1 MNTRF
6 TFIGVA
12 VAAMFAA
19 TFVLLSGHL
28 RARAALEPFVQD
40 QPQGPIYELQPLSG
54 ATGAK
59 RVIGIPEFSA
69 AGATSEIQEAAKITG
84 SVLWDDINFEHEYT
98 LVSRDAAA
106 KVPVATSPE
115 SLDYDRWSELGA
127 DYVMLGS
134 VRSAPTGTTVEIRV
148 FGIRGELAR
157 RQLFG
162 KAYGCQVK
170 NARSCAHFISDD
182 FYKSVGITGVART
195 HIAFVSD
202 RADEA
207 VQERVVQNRAQEV
220 YIADYDGENVRR
232 VTAQRRV
239 NISPSWSPD
248 GRLLAYTAWAPAP
261 DIFVQHIYEVARPT
275 RPAAGND
282 DVQSAHAAWSPDGTR
297 LAFSSKRGGAK
308 NYNIYVVNRDG
319 TNLRQLT
326 TGESGDVAPTWS
338 PSGGQ
343 IAYVS
348 GRTGKAQLY
357 LIGADGT
364 NNQRL
369 SCQEAE
375 CDHPSWSAVVN
386 KIAYSCGSSGAGYD
400 ICLLD
405 MGSRTIAKLTDGSG
419 SNEQPSFAPNGRHVL
434 FVTTRWGKKQLATVD
449 VTGTN
454 LKRLTTTGNN
464 NYPDWSHA
472 AQ

>member
-1 MNTRF
+1 
-6 TFIGVA
+6 
-12 VAAMFAA
+12 
-19 TFVLLSGHL
+19 
-28 RARAALEPFVQD
+28 
-40 QPQGPIYELQPLSG
+40 
-54 ATGAK
+54 
-59 RVIGIPEFSA
+59 
-69 AGATSEIQEAAKITG
+69 
-84 SVLWDDINFEHEYT
+84 
-98 LVSRDAAA
+98 
-106 KVPVATSPE
+106 
-115 SLDYDRWSELGA
+115 
-127 DYVMLGS
+127 
-134 VRSAPTGTTVEIRV
+134 
-148 FGIRGELAR
+148 
-157 RQLFG
+157 
-162 KAYGCQVK
+162 
-170 NARSCAHFISDD
+170 
-182 FYKSVGITGVART
+182 
-195 HIAFVSD
+195 
-202 RADEA
+202 
-207 VQERVVQNRAQEV
+207 V